1 MMSSGPARVA
11 SHFEGNPQWIKIM
24 AEVTVFGFPHSS
36 FVHIA
41 RLVLTHKEVPYTFH
55 DLEPDM
61 GSPKHLALHPFDRV
75 PILQHGD
82 FVLYETSAIVAY
94 LEEQFPTPSLQP
106 DTPQGRAR
114 MNQWI
119 SAVNSYYYPYMIYH
133 VGHERNVFPRLGIP
147 SDKKVVAHALPKIEV
162 GLQVAEKQLSHGQ
175 GFLLSEEVTLA
186 DYYLLPSTYSFGR
199 NRRPDDVPEVPGC
212 AGLARTDGSLA
223 GRATAPQG
231 NCGSA
236 ADRACQEVARLAP
249 AEILTLFEKTSG
261 CRECRRRSASQSRCC
276 HTASATSRFALAL
289 PKSLMC
295 PRPFGHT
302 VKK

>member
-1 MMSSGPARVA
+1 
-11 SHFEGNPQWIKIM
+11 M
-24 AEVTVFGFPHSS
+24 ADITVYGFPHSS
-36 FVHIA
+36 FVHIVQ
-41 RLVLTHKEVPYTFH
+41 LVLTHKEVPYTFH

-82 FVLYETSAIVAY
+82 FMLYETSAIVAY
-94 LEEQFPTPSLQP
+94 LEELFPTPSLQP
-106 DTPQGRAR
+106 DTTQGRAR

-147 SDKKVVAHALPKIEV
+147 SDEKVVAHALPKIEV

-175 GFLLSEEVTLA
+175 GFLLGEEVTLA

-199 NRRPDDVPEVPGC
+199 NRRGPDDVPEVPGR

-249 AEILTLFEKTSG
+249 AEILTSCEKRGPANSPSEESSPSSALFEIDT
-261 CRECRRRSASQSRCC
+261 
-276 HTASATSRFALAL
+276 
-289 PKSLMC
+289 
-295 PRPFGHT
+295 
-302 VKK
+302 